1 LISCSPSLN
10 EELEPK
16 YYPDQEEPSSLAN
29 IRELLEYCKFD
40 GLRTYI
46 LVLASSGFKAI
57 EASSLRTKEVGF
69 TVTPT
74 RITVRKEYSKTK
86 RSIDILSYEATEH
99 LKS

>member
-16 YYPDQEEPSSLAN
+16 YLPDQEEPLSLAD

-40 GLRTYI
+40 RLRTYI

-57 EASSLRTKEVGF
+57 EASSLRTKDIDF

-86 RSIDILSYEATEH
+86 RSTEIH
-99 LKS
+99 FT